1 MSIIERGVEA
11 VFPAAEYAARQQR
24 VRQALAGRGLD
35 AAIFTG
41 PENIFWLTGQQ
52 TPGYYT
58 FQSLIL
64 PVAGEPLFLLRQLEL
79 TNFLRNSFVSDVETY
94 GDGVAPAGLLLAALD
109 RLGLARKRI
118 AIEKGG
124 WFLPISFYESLLEA
138 LPQRPEDATGIVE
151 QMRRVKSP
159 GELAA
164 IERAVAQSDAGM
176 RAGLAAI
183 RPGATENDIVAAMMQ
198 AAIAN
203 GAEYMGMEPLVSSGP
218 RSGVPHATW
227 RRRRLEPGDAVFLE
241 MSGCS
246 DRYHSGLM
254 RTAWLGE
261 PPPLARTLETVALA
275 ALDAAIDAARPGRS
289 CADIHQAAQSAIDA
303 AGMTD
308 RYRKRSGYSL
318 GVSFA
323 PDWGE
328 WQVMSL
334 FDGIDIALEPGM
346 CFHIPITLREWGAFT
361 VGISESIAITEDGC
375 RQLGGSLPR
384 GIEVIDRAAPPAG
397 G

>member
-1 MSIIERGVEA
+1 MSGSDIRRGVEA
-11 VFPAAEYAARQQR
+11 VFPAAEYEARMAH
-24 VRQALAGRGLD
+24 VRQALAARGLD

-58 FQSLIL
+58 FQCLIL

-79 TNFLRNSFVSDVETY
+79 TNFLRNSFILGFETY
-94 GDGVAPAGLLLAALD
+94 GDGTAPLGLLLAALA
-109 RLGLARKRI
+109 RLGLTRARI
-118 AIEKGG
+118 GIEKGG
-124 WFLPISFYESLLEA
+124 WFLPIAFYEALTEA
-138 LPQRPEDATGIVE
+138 LPQRPEDASGIVE
-151 QMRRVKSP
+151 TLRRVKSSV
-159 GELAA
+159 ELAA

-183 RPGATENDIVAAMMQ
+183 RIGASENDVVAVMMQ
-198 AAIAN
+198 AAIAA

-227 RRRRLEPGDAVFLE
+227 RRRRLEVGDAVFLE
-241 MSGCS
+241 MAGCA

-261 PPPLARTLETVALA
+261 PPALARKLEAVVLDALA
-275 ALDAAIDAARPGRS
+275 AAIAAARPGRS
-289 CADIHQAAQSAIDA
+289 CADVHRAAQAVIDD
-303 AGMTD
+303 AGMTE

-328 WQVMSL
+328 WQVLSL

-346 CFHIPITLREWGAFT
+346 CFHIPITLREYGVFT
-361 VGISESIAITEDGC
+361 VGISESITVTQDGC
-375 RQLGGSLPR
+375 RVLGGSIARPIQVVDI
-384 GIEVIDRAAPPAG
+384 G
-397 G
+397 

>member
-1 MSIIERGVEA
+1 MNIIERGVEA
-11 VFPAAEYAARQQR
+11 VFPAAEYQARQAR
-24 VRQALAGRGLD
+24 VRQALVARGLD

-41 PENIFWLTGQQ
+41 PENIFWLTSQQ

-58 FQSLIL
+58 FQCLIL
-64 PVAGEPLFLLRQLEL
+64 PVAGEPIFLLRELEL
-79 TNFLRNSFVSDVETY
+79 TNFLRNSFVTAFETY

-109 RLGLARKRI
+109 RLGLSRKRI

-124 WFLPISFYESLLEA
+124 WFLPISFYESLVEA
-138 LPQRPEDATGIVE
+138 LPERPDDATGIVE

-198 AAIAN
+198 AAIAG

-227 RRRRLEPGDAVFLE
+227 RRRRLEAGDAVFLE

-261 PPPLARTLETVALA
+261 PPTLARDLERVVLA
-275 ALDAAIDAARPGRS
+275 ALEAAIGVAGPGRS
-289 CADIHQAAQSAIDA
+289 CAEVHHAAQTVIDA

-334 FDGIDIALEPGM
+334 FDGVDVELEPGM

-361 VGISESIAITEDGC
+361 VGISESIVIAEGGC
-375 RQLGGSLPR
+375 RQLGGTIPR
-384 GIEVIDRAAPPAG
+384 GIHVIDCE
-397 G
+397 

>member
-1 MSIIERGVEA
+1 MSATTPRGVEA
-11 VFPAAEYAARQQR
+11 VFSAAEYEARMAR
-24 VRQALAGRGLD
+24 VRQGLAARGLN
-35 AAIFTG
+35 AGIFTG

-58 FQSLIL
+58 FQCLIL
-64 PVAGEPLFLLRQLEL
+64 PVTGEPLFLLRQLEL
-79 TNFLRNSFVSDVETY
+79 TNFLRNSFLPAFETY
-94 GDGVAPAGLLLAALD
+94 GDGAAPAGILLDALE
-109 RLGLARKRI
+109 RLGLGRQRVG
-118 AIEKGG
+118 IEKGG
-124 WFLPISFYESLLEA
+124 WFLPISFYETLVGA
-138 LPQRPEDATGIVE
+138 LPHRPEDATGIVE
-151 QMRRVKSP
+151 ELRRVKSP

-164 IERAVAQSDAGM
+164 IERAVAQSDAGI
-176 RAGLAAI
+176 RAGLDAI
-183 RPGATENDIVAAMMQ
+183 RVGATENDLVAAMMQ
-198 AAIAN
+198 AAIAG

-227 RRRRLEPGDAVFLE
+227 RRRLLEAGDAVFLE

-261 PPPLARTLETVALA
+261 PPQLARELEAVTLEALS
-275 ALDAAIDAARPGRS
+275 AAIDAARPGHTP
-289 CADIHQAAQSAIDA
+289 ADIHRAAQGVIDA
-303 AGMTD
+303 AGMTE

-334 FDGIDIALEPGM
+334 FDGIDMELEPGM
-346 CFHIPITLREWGAFT
+346 CFHIPITLREFGAFT
-361 VGISESIAITEDGC
+361 VGISESIVITPGGC
-375 RQLGGSLPR
+375 RVLGSSIPR
-384 GIEVIDRAAPPAG
+384 PIHVIEAR
-397 G
+397 